1 MAVAEQ
7 LAVLGLQG
15 AELRAQSERWDLE
28 WIQRQEGLLQ
38 ETTREEEELLGWK
51 TGKEPAAAREQFW
64 HW

>member
-51 TGKEPAAAREQFW
+51 TGKEPAGPGR
-64 HW
+64 

>member
-15 AELRAQSERWDLE
+15 AESRAQSERWDLE

-38 ETTREEEELLGWK
+38 ETRREEEELLGWK
-51 TGKEPAAAREQFW
+51 TGKEPAAAEQFW